1 MCVLVKPMASSGQ
14 VRKIIHV
21 DMDMF
26 YAAVELLDRPELRER
41 PVVVGGSPKSRSV
54 VTTANYVARKYGIHS
69 AMSCAEAYRRCPE
82 CVFIKPDFNKYQK
95 YSQIIRSIF
104 FKYTDLV
111 EPLSMDE
118 AYLDVTVNKI
128 GEPSATRIAAAIKKE
143 IFEQTGLTASA
154 GVAPNMFVAKI
165 ASDYKKPDGLTV
177 VPPEKVLDFIRPL
190 PVRRIPGIG
199 PKSDAHMAKLGIRSV
214 ADLAAKTCEWL
225 EEHFGSFGQYLWEI
239 AQGIDEREVT
249 PSWERKSLGAEETFE
264 HDLLDVR
271 QIEDY
276 LKDCARSVFD
286 QLTKEGKRARTVT
299 LKIKYHDFR
308 SITRRRTLDDFI
320 ATADEIFSVARD
332 LLSRTDAGSVKVR
345 LAGISLSTF
354 REKEKPVSE
363 TQLPFPNLG

>member
-1 MCVLVKPMASSGQ
+1 M
-14 VRKIIHV
+14 RKIIHV

-26 YAAVELLDRPELRER
+26 YAAVELLERPELRDK

-82 CVFIKPDFNKYQK
+82 CIFIKPDFPKYQK
-95 YSQIIRSIF
+95 YSEIIRSIF

-111 EPLSMDE
+111 EPLSLDE
-118 AYLDVTVNKI
+118 AYLDVTVNKT
-128 GEPSATRIAAAIKKE
+128 GEPSATRIARAIKND
-143 IFEQTGLTASA
+143 IFELTGLTASA

-199 PKSDAHMAKLGIRSV
+199 PKSDAHMAKLGIRTV
-214 ADLAAKTCEWL
+214 AELAAQTHEWL
-225 EEHFGSFGQYLWEI
+225 EKNFGSFGQYLWEI
-239 AQGIDEREVT
+239 SRGIDEREVT

-264 HDLLDVR
+264 RDLLDL
-271 QIEDY
+271 QLIEDY
-276 LKDCARSVFD
+276 LRYCARSVFD

-308 SITRRRTLDDFI
+308 SVTRRRTLDDFI
-320 ATADEIFSVARD
+320 ATADEIFAVARD
-332 LLSRTDAGSVKVR
+332 LLSRTDAGRVKIR
-345 LAGISLSTF
+345 LAGLSLSTF
-354 REKEKPVSE
+354 SGQEKPVSAV
-363 TQLPFPNLG
+363 QLPFPDPNL